1 MRILPRLFLLAAVVS
16 APAAAQDQELPEL
29 PEFPEVAKPCV
40 TCHGQDGLGRSPG
53 FPNLCGQKSIYMMQ
67 QLTMFRDKERHSEVM
82 NITAANLTDED
93 IRIIAEYYES
103 LPACK

>member
-1 MRILPRLFLLAAVVS
+1 MRTLPCLAVLAIFIA
-16 APAAAQDQELPEL
+16 APANAQSEQQ
-29 PEFPEVAKPCV
+29 EFPEVAKPCV
-40 TCHGQDGLGRSPG
+40 TCHGHDGLGRSPG

-93 IRIIAEYYES
+93 IRVIAEYYES
-103 LPACK
+103 QPACK

>member
-1 MRILPRLFLLAAVVS
+1 MRLLPCLFLLATVVA
-16 APAAAQDQELPEL
+16 APAAAQDQDP

-40 TCHGQDGLGRSPG
+40 TCHGHDGLGRSPG
-53 FPNLCGQKSIYMMQ
+53 FPNICGQKSIYMMQ

-93 IRIIAEYYES
+93 IRVIAEYYES
-103 LPACK
+103 QPACK